1 MTKDVLYID
10 VEDDITTI
18 VGKIKASK
26 EKIVAIVPPARYG
39 VLQSAVNMRLLKRT
53 ADTAKKHIVLISSS
67 QALASLAAS
76 ADIPVAKNLQS
87 KPEVAEVPVLKVDDN
102 DIIDGNSLPVGE
114 IAAATVAK
122 PASDKA
128 VDELITSKA
137 AKPEDVKAASKK
149 KAKVPNFSTFR
160 KKMFLFGGLGVL
172 LLGFLVWAIWFA
184 PRATVV
190 ITAKNTPVTVDRNI
204 RLLVGGNTDFAANTM
219 KALRQEQTAD
229 VSVEF
234 SATGKKKIGEKAKG
248 TVRIKTDATTIL
260 VTGLT
265 VPAGTQVASASGATY
280 YTTADAVFP
289 RGDATALG
297 GVVVAVTAS
306 EVGEEFNGATGAA
319 TTSANGVTSVAFV
332 SSPTGGSSR
341 EVTVVSEDDI
351 AKAVGVLGEKKPE
364 DLRTKLAASFSE
376 SNIVIKETFQ
386 EKRSDPVPSVKV
398 DQEATGPVT
407 LKATTTA
414 SMLAVDR
421 SELEKFLKAGI
432 QAEIE
437 GMKSQK
443 IYEDGSKDIKFSQF
457 VDRDDGPTIR
467 VTANGKIGPVIDEQK
482 VKEQAAGKNYGDIQ
496 SSLESIDGVE
506 DVDTKF
512 WPFWVRTVPNNI
524 ERITVEF
531 KIQDGK

>member
-102 DIIDGNSLPVGE
+102 DIIDGNNLPVGE

-122 PASDKA
+122 PVSDKA
-128 VDELITSKA
+128 VDELITSTA
-137 AKPEDVKAASKK
+137 AKPAEAKAASKK

-160 KKMFLFGGLGVL
+160 KKMFIFGGLGVL

-190 ITAKNTPVTVDRNI
+190 ITAKNTPVTIDRNI
-204 RLLVGGNTDFAANTM
+204 RLLVGGSTDFAANTM

-234 SATGKKKIGEKAKG
+234 SATGKKEVGERATG
-248 TVRIKTDATTIL
+248 TVRFTSDSFSALLLGISI
-260 VTGLT
+260 
-265 VPAGTQVASASGATY
+265 PAGTQLTSTGGENYTTDTAVTLSTSGNTKSVGITAVERGTRSNGASGSMSGAPSTVSAAI
-280 YTTADAVFP
+280 T
-289 RGDATALG
+289 G
-297 GVVVAVTAS
+297 
-306 EVGEEFNGATGAA
+306 GAT
-319 TTSANGVTSVAFV
+319 
-332 SSPTGGSSR
+332 TGGTDKTA
-341 EVTVVSEDDI
+341 TVVSQEDVD
-351 AKAVGVLGEKKPE
+351 KAVVALSEKKTE
-364 DLRTKLAASFSE
+364 DLRPKLDASFSE

-432 QAEIE
+432 QVEIE

-467 VTANGKIGPVIDEQK
+467 VTANGKIGPVIDEQN

-531 KIQDGK
+531 KIQDGR